1 MKIKNFA
8 SLILLCMLL
17 SLSAC
22 VKVKAWEKG
31 NFTKSHMA
39 FEPDPLRSKFFQH
52 TYESREAASGGYG
65 VSVVGCGCK

>member
-1 MKIKNFA
+1 MTTKYFA
-8 SLILLCMLL
+8 LMILIGMLL

-39 FEPDPLRSKFFQH
+39 FEPDPLRAKFFQH